1 MPFKSLISY
10 WSGLRKRERYVA
22 GAGLAGVLLIL
33 FCLLVLMPF
42 LEARDKLSHSIK
54 RQEKVLQELISLDEQ
69 YRRLKGSKAPSHG
82 TGRGDS
88 DFALSSRLDGILKE
102 ADLKSQVQD
111 FQTTRSS
118 VKNHHVVR
126 TEIRINRVKMDQLMK
141 FLYLAELPEH
151 GMRID
156 QISITRTPAETEYL
170 NAAVTLKTYG
180 KKPSGPERP
189 AA

>member
-1 MPFKSLISY
+1 MPFKNLLSY

-22 GAGLAGVLLIL
+22 GAGLAGVLLLL
-33 FCLLVLMPF
+33 FCFLVLMPV
-42 LEARDKLSHSIK
+42 LEARDKLSRSIK
-54 RQEKVLQELISLDEQ
+54 RQENVLQKLISLDEQ
-69 YRRLKGSKAPSHG
+69 YRRLKGSKAPSYG
-82 TGRGDS
+82 TGRGVS
-88 DFALSSRLDGILKE
+88 DFAMSSRLDSILRE
-102 ADLKSQVQD
+102 ADLKSRVQD
-111 FQTTRSS
+111 FQTIRSS
-118 VKNHHVVR
+118 VKNHHVIR
-126 TEIRINRVKMDQLMK
+126 TEIRITRIKMDQLMK
-141 FLYLAELPEH
+141 FLYLAELPGH